1 MKSVSR
7 WREMLFR
14 FMCYFSRDY
23 LLGFSVC
30 GLVLTLL
37 NVGVP
42 RAHPWTSSLLCH
54 SLLAWSQRS
63 LGSLTIT
70 HWWVQTVY
78 VQPMNMQ
85 SSTWRFHLHA
95 QLNPNTS
102 TWVLFISTP
111 SAPSPNLCPLKSSPD
126 LCKWWLHPPCYSYD
140 TLWNHPRLL
149 CLSPLPFSLSANR
162 VQSPL
167 PVPGS
172 SHHHF

>member
-7 WREMLFR
+7 WREVLFR

-30 GLVLTLL
+30 GVVRTLL

-42 RAHPWTSSLLCH
+42 RAHPWTSSFLCH
-54 SLLAWSQRS
+54 SVLAWSQRS

-70 HWWVQTVY
+70 HWCVQNVY
-78 VQPMNMQ
+78 AQPKNMQ
-85 SSTWRFHLHA
+85 SCTWRFHRHA

-102 TWVLFISTP
+102 TWVLFIATP
-111 SAPSPNLCPLKSSPD
+111 SAPSRSLCPLKSSPD
-126 LCKWWLHPPCYSYD
+126 LRKWWPHPSLLFRRY
-140 TLWNHPRLL
+140 TLA
-149 CLSPLPFSLSANR
+149 SSQTPLFICTP

-167 PVPGS
+167 PVPGY